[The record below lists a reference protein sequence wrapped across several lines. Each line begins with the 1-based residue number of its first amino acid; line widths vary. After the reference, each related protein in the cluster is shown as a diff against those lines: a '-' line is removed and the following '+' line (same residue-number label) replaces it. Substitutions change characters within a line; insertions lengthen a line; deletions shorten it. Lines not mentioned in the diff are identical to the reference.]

1 MPYID
6 RQSASVCRSLVLCV
20 GALITASKQPNT
32 TFIHSLDW
40 HMQTTFGVNT
50 RLRASARTQQRY
62 SPHLDFL
69 PHSCTVGGHVLDLF
83 SHLLSHLML
92 TFALHDFC
100 CCCYYYLPFLLHIYD
115 FLMTLA
121 VMICYICMPATVRCH
136 ICTYIQTYECI

>member
-1 MPYID
+1 MSFFGTVRGGTNHSQQTAKHYIYT
-6 RQSASVCRSLVLCV
+6 QSRLAYADDFWREYTLARRRS
-20 GALITASKQPNT
+20 N
-32 TFIHSLDW
+32 
-40 HMQTTFGVNT
+40 
-50 RLRASARTQQRY
+50 ARTQQRY

-121 VMICYICMPATVRCH
+121 VMLCYICMPATVRCH